1 MHNWMDSI
9 IALTDLLTL
18 WAERSRQRRMLAGL
32 DDAALR
38 DIGLNRS
45 AISTEIGKGFWQK

>member
-1 MHNWMDSI
+1 MRNWMDSI

-18 WAERSRQRRMLAGL
+18 WAERSQQRRMLAGL

-38 DIGLNRS
+38 DIGLNRG
-45 AISTEIGKGFWQK
+45 AISSEIGKRFWQK